1 MLRHIHYYRIHDY
14 VEQIALLNTLPA
26 FLKEHPEVRCLLL
39 GSEKNR
45 TQADVSC
52 TQPQVQLVVIDS
64 ITFHFRHDFD
74 DYMART
80 RVLTSMAQTLMSLAD
95 EFRLAV
101 PPLISVPGDD
111 ARPTALVHSQQR
123 SLVLTSECACARWC

>member
-1 MLRHIHYYRIHDY
+1 
-14 VEQIALLNTLPA
+14 
-26 FLKEHPEVRCLLL
+26 
-39 GSEKNR
+39 
-45 TQADVSC
+45 
-52 TQPQVQLVVIDS
+52 VVIDS

-101 PPLISVPGDD
+101 PPLISVPHSACSFSTTF
-111 ARPTALVHSQQR
+111 ARLRV
-123 SLVLTSECACARWC
+123 

>member
-1 MLRHIHYYRIHDY
+1 
-14 VEQIALLNTLPA
+14 
-26 FLKEHPEVRCLLL
+26 
-39 GSEKNR
+39 
-45 TQADVSC
+45 VSC
-52 TQPQVQLVVIDS
+52 TRPQVQLVVIDS

-101 PPLISVPGDD
+101 PPLISAPF
-111 ARPTALVHSQQR
+111 APTRTALVHTQPRFLSR
-123 SLVLTSECACARWC
+123 LF

>member
-1 MLRHIHYYRIHDY
+1 M
-14 VEQIALLNTLPA
+14 
-26 FLKEHPEVRCLLL
+26 
-39 GSEKNR
+39 
-45 TQADVSC
+45 
-52 TQPQVQLVVIDS
+52 VIDS

-101 PPLISVPGDD
+101 PPLISVPWDD
-111 ARPTALVHSQQR
+111 APERLFILNNVR
-123 SLVLTSECACARWC
+123 SGTLRV